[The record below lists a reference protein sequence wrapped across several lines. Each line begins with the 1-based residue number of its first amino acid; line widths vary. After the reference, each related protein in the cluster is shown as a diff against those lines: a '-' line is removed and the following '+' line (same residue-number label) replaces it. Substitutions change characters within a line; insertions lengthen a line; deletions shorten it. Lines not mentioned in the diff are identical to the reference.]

1 MNVSRRCVGVVA
13 AVVMLAPLAGC
24 KSGTSFAKPS
34 WWTFGGTGPADAEK
48 LATAP
53 PYGEA
58 GKTTDGAIPKPS
70 AAATPYPTTT
80 TPNGYVVTGSASAP
94 PAVAAAAVGEAPI
107 TYGKTLP
114 PAPPATAPAASLAPA
129 TAAPA
134 AVAAAPPV
142 AAQAGPYATIPA
154 PPPPAAAATAPV
166 TQPPDRYADA
176 RGFEPSAPA
185 AATVPAAA
193 AFGGPTP
200 SEAAATDARYGNVT
214 GSRFSGDAS
223 GGLLPVPST
232 TPSYGTGAAPA
243 AAPSAPATSLPTMPP
258 TRRPD
263 PGYRPGGTSSYRP
276 SKTILVGE
284 PAAESAVRTAA
295 FETPVQPVRQ

>member
-1 MNVSRRCVGVVA
+1 MNVSRGWVGAVA
-13 AVVMLAPLAGC
+13 TVVMFAALAGC

-34 WWTFGGTGPADAEK
+34 WWTFGGTSNADAEK

-58 GKTTDGAIPKPS
+58 GKTDGAIPKPS
-70 AAATPYPTTT
+70 ASATPYPTTT
-80 TPNGYVVTGSASAP
+80 TPNGYAMAGAAAAP
-94 PAVAAAAVGEAPI
+94 PAAVAAAAPADAPI

-114 PAPPATAPAASLAPA
+114 PAPPATASAGPLTAAA
-129 TAAPA
+129 AAPA
-134 AVAAAPPV
+134 AVAAAPPIS
-142 AAQAGPYATIPA
+142 AQAGPYATIPT
-154 PPPPAAAATAPV
+154 PPPAASAPV

-185 AATVPAAA
+185 APTAPTASAFGGITPAEAAA
-193 AFGGPTP
+193 AD
-200 SEAAATDARYGNVT
+200 SRYGSAS
-214 GSRFSGDAS
+214 GSRFSGDSS
-223 GGLLPVPST
+223 GGLLPVPAAS
-232 TPSYGTGAAPA
+232 PSFGTGAAPA
-243 AAPSAPATSLPTMPP
+243 AAPAAPATSLPTMPP

-263 PGYRPGGTSSYRP
+263 PGYRPGGTTSYRP

-295 FETPVQPVRQ
+295 FEAPVQPVRQ